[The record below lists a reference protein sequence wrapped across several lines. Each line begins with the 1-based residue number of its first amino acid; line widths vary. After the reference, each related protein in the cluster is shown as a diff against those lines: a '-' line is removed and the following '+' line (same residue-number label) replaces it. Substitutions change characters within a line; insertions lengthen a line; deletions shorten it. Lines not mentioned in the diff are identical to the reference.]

1 MGEHRH
7 AIIIG
12 GQRCGSTLLVRL
24 LANHPDIRLA
34 QPEWPEPKFFLTSG
48 DHDEYHRLHFP
59 EEAPLLLEKST
70 TYLERP
76 DSERRMREIPGGVRP
91 IVILRDPVE
100 RAISNWKFSTE
111 NGLED
116 LPARDAF
123 FETSEMRPYP
133 ETMSTSPFHYLRRSR
148 YSTLLAPWIE
158 SSGSEE
164 ISILLFESLIADPE
178 NVVMSLQAGL
188 RLDLHKP
195 ARVNRVNASER
206 VETVG
211 EDVLARLRE
220 TLRHEA
226 EAIARFVP
234 EVEML
239 WPTLAGSR

>member
-7 AIIIG
+7 AVVIG
-12 GQRCGSTLLVRL
+12 GQRCGSTLLARL
-24 LANHPDIRLA
+24 LADHPDVGLA

-48 DHDEYHRLHFP
+48 NHDEYHRQHFH
-59 EEAPLLLEKST
+59 EDAYLLLEKST

-76 DSERRMREIPGGVRP
+76 DSERRMRGIPGGVRP

-100 RAISNWKFSTE
+100 RAISNWQFSTE

-116 LPARDAF
+116 LPARIAF
-123 FETSEMRPYP
+123 SEKSEMRQYP
-133 ETMSTSPFHYLRRSR
+133 ETMSTSPFHYLRRSK
-148 YSTLLAPWIE
+148 YSTLLRPWIE
-158 SSGSEE
+158 STGTDGM
-164 ISILLFESLIADPE
+164 SILLFESLIADPE
-178 NVVMSLQAGL
+178 NVVMGLQAEL

-195 ARVNRVNASER
+195 ASMDRVNASEHM
-206 VETVG
+206 EDVG
-211 EDVLARLRE
+211 EDVMAHLRE

-239 WPTLAGSR
+239 WPTLAETR